1 MALENTEVLG
11 NLKQQLQEVTQQ
23 VNQLADTRLKLLG
36 AIDVLEQIEDSK
48 TVENE
53 TSDEDSDEVVE
64 TSPLEE
70 VLEG

>member
-11 NLKQQLQEVTQQ
+11 NLRQQLHEVTQQ

>member
-11 NLKQQLQEVTQQ
+11 TLRHQLQEVTQQ

-53 TSDEDSDEVVE
+53 TSDEVVE